1 MQSTDFSHQLF
12 QNVKK
17 VWANDI
23 LSIYLEHKID
33 FKVYQIHPKIRQT
46 SFFVIFSSSM

>member
-23 LSIYLEHKID
+23 LSIYQEHKIN
-33 FKVYQIHPKIRQT
+33 FKVYQIHPKIHQT
-46 SFFVIFSSSM
+46 FFFVVFSNSM

>member
-1 MQSTDFSHQLF
+1 MQSTDSSHQFF

-23 LSIYLEHKID
+23 LSIYREHKIN

-46 SFFVIFSSSM
+46 FFFVVFSNSM